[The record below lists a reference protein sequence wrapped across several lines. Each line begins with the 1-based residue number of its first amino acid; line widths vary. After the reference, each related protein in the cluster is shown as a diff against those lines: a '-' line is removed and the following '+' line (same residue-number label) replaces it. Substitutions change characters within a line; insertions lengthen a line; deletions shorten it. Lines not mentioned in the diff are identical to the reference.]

1 MCRLHPPDLNPTALH
16 APPPSLPHEA
26 LSCLTCHPQALDLQL
41 PADLSNRQ
49 YQGKTGVPWT
59 AVIPAHQTAIP
70 RVRSSDSSTVGPPE
84 AKLFQFDPPRAAVRA
99 LTDMV
104 SLLVSPANAGA
115 LPAPPRLLVP
125 WRHWAS
131 HPFSWIKSPDRLLAM
146 HIKLRLL
153 SAPISCI
160 RPFTDTSIWK
170 EVILLTGISL
180 TLKTRCPPT
189 TTCCPPTAPSK
200 TCS

>member
-1 MCRLHPPDLNPTALH
+1 MPYPPLFPMRHCPAWPAIHRLWTSSFQLICPTGVSREDRSALDSCDSCPPD
-16 APPPSLPHEA
+16 
-26 LSCLTCHPQALDLQL
+26 CHPQGWGAVTHQL
-41 PADLSNRQ
+41 
-49 YQGKTGVPWT
+49 
-59 AVIPAHQTAIP
+59 
-70 RVRSSDSSTVGPPE
+70 GPPE
-84 AKLFQFDPPRAAVRA
+84 AKLFQFDPPRVAVRT

-131 HPFSWIKSPDRLLAM
+131 HPFSWIKSPDRPLAM

-180 TLKTRCPPT
+180 TLKTRCPST